1 MKISVKTVWE
11 KLNRLLVRLD
21 GLPLWL
27 LGGLLMA
34 VTFAPYAILGKGS
47 IIPVHD
53 QLDETI
59 LTYVLNAKYLGTG
72 AEVFPEM
79 MGGVNVSGMQ
89 PSAVLFVLLYR
100 LFPVFQAFLIQYGIV
115 FAAGF
120 LGMYFCVREI
130 TGSSILACVTA
141 GCFSILPFQPVYGLS
156 VAGVPLILYC
166 FLCLQRRKHIWQAFL
181 LILFF
186 GLTTHLIL
194 IGYAVLGL
202 WTLAILWA
210 AVRKKPVKL
219 PLLGG
224 TWLLLVYIAVNHRLF
239 LELLLGQ
246 GSYVSH
252 REEQLNAAVPFWETV
267 WNMFRDG
274 VALHA
279 QSCHTLLI
287 LPILVLLLAG
297 AFWYRRMDKR
307 MRRRYIAAAAGMA
320 TLAGIAVFYGV
331 CQTAPVVEFQNR
343 CSGFLRYFQ
352 MDRFY
357 WLYPAGWY
365 LEFALCFSLWWGS
378 SKEEGAKAAAGFFQ
392 APALKL
398 AALALLLLP
407 TLQVLKVNSYFYLN
421 VNQINNGSG
430 ITGYI
435 SWESFYAEDLMQELE
450 DAIGKDIGTYRIAHV
465 GINPAPALIHGFYTV
480 DGYSN
485 NYPLEY
491 KHRFRKVIEREL
503 EKAPETAGYFDTWGS
518 RCYLFNAESGNAWML
533 GKDKHIVYKGLEYDM
548 EELKALGGEYLFSC
562 GEILN
567 AEELGI
573 TLLGYYETETS
584 YWGVWLYEID

>member
-1 MKISVKTVWE
+1 M
-11 KLNRLLVRLD
+11 
-21 GLPLWL
+21 
-27 LGGLLMA
+27 
-34 VTFAPYAILGKGS
+34 
-47 IIPVHD
+47 
-53 QLDETI
+53 
-59 LTYVLNAKYLGTG
+59 
-72 AEVFPEM
+72 
-79 MGGVNVSGMQ
+79 
-89 PSAVLFVLLYR
+89 
-100 LFPVFQAFLIQYGIV
+100 
-115 FAAGF
+115 
-120 LGMYFCVREI
+120 
-130 TGSSILACVTA
+130 
-141 GCFSILPFQPVYGLS
+141 
-156 VAGVPLILYC
+156 YC

-202 WTLAILWA
+202 WTLAIFWT
-210 AVRKKPVKL
+210 AVKKRSLRL
-219 PLLGG
+219 PLLGEI
-224 TWLLLVYIAVNHRLF
+224 WLLAIYVAVNHRLF

-252 REEQLNAAVPFWETV
+252 REEQLNAAAPFWETA
-267 WNMFRDG
+267 WHMFRDG

-287 LPILVLLLAG
+287 LPILAVLLAG
-297 AFWYRRMDKR
+297 AVWYRRMDKKIQ
-307 MRRRYIAAAAGMA
+307 RRYIAAAAGMA
-320 TLAGIAVFYGV
+320 ALAGIAVFYGV
-331 CQTAPVVEFQNR
+331 CQTAPVVDFQNSQ
-343 CSGFLRYFQ
+343 SGFLRYFQ
-352 MDRFY
+352 IDRFY

-365 LEFALCFSLWWGS
+365 LEFALCFSVWWS
-378 SKEEGAKAAAGFFQ
+378 ASKKEGTKAVGGILQ

-407 TLQVLKVNSYFYLN
+407 TLRVLKINSYFYLN

-435 SWESFYAEDLMQELE
+435 SWESFYAEELMQELE
-450 DAIGKDIGTYRIAHV
+450 DAIGRDMGTYRIAHV
-465 GINPAPALIHGFYTV
+465 GIDPAPALLHGFYTV

-491 KHRFRKVIEREL
+491 KHQFRRVMEKEL

-533 GKDKHIVYKGLEYDM
+533 GKDKHIVYEGLEYDM
-548 EELKALGGEYLFSC
+548 EALKALGGEYLFSC

-567 AEELGI
+567 AEELGVR
-573 TLLGYYETETS
+573 LLGYFETETS
-584 YWGVWLYEID
+584 YWGVWLYEIL